1 MLIRTFSLVSLIFA
15 AALATVCFLP
25 VQAAQPQFSG
35 QWDISLDNTNR
46 KCRVTLRP
54 ESGPNGYALAMPFG
68 CKRALPIL
76 LDVERWKGDPDK
88 NLVFATAAGTTIL
101 DFQWLPD
108 RKALASKGPD
118 GEAYHIEPADHN
130 AKVAANLVPAKPTV
144 LDAPSLA
151 ALAGKYTV
159 IRDAKT
165 VSICTLNLLA
175 GKPSAKGNFRAA
187 LEAGCTDPGMKI
199 FDPVGWR
206 IEDDK
211 LVLVARRGHEA
222 SLAKLPDGTFGKDIE
237 PKSSKTL
244 ILKKL

>member
-1 MLIRTFSLVSLIFA
+1 MLIRTFSLVSLIVA
-15 AALATVCFLP
+15 AALVPVRFLP

-35 QWDISLDNTNR
+35 QWDMSLDKTNR

-54 ESGPNGYALAMPFG
+54 ESGPNGYAVAMPFG

-76 LDVERWKGDPDK
+76 VDVERWKGDPDK

-108 RKALASKGPD
+108 HKALTSKGPD

-144 LDAPSLA
+144 LDAPSLN
-151 ALAGKYTV
+151 ALAGKYALV
-159 IRDAKT
+159 RDPKIASKC
-165 VSICTLNLLA
+165 SLSLLA
-175 GKPSAKGNFRAA
+175 GKPSPNGNFKAA
-187 LEAGCTDPGMKI
+187 LEAGCTDAGMKI

-211 LVLVARRGHEA
+211 LVLIARRGHEA